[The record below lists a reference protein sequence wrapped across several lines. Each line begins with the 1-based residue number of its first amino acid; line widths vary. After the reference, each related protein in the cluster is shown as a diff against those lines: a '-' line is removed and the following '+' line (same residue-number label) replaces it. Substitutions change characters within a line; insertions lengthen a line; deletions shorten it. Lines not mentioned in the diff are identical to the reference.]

1 MIRIY
6 GHSDDCLEVEGEFVG
21 AENEFSCWQE
31 IIKLEIEDKA
41 AGTGC
46 VIVAEYAR
54 DDRAA
59 VWHIG
64 VEPSDEDV
72 PMPGIKVELYKN
84 GYSPVFVL
92 DCSRGTTVKLLEKR
106 SQEQG

>member
-6 GHSDDCLEVEGEFVG
+6 GHSDDLVEVEGEFVG
-21 AENEFSCWQE
+21 EENEFSCWQA

-41 AGTGC
+41 NGTAC

-64 VEPSDEDV
+64 VEPSDEDK
-72 PMPGIKVELYKN
+72 PMPEIKVEFSEN
-84 GYSPVFVL
+84 RYSPVFVL
-92 DCSRGTTVKLLEKR
+92 DCSRSAIVRLLEKKD
-106 SQEQG
+106 QE

>member
-21 AENEFSCWQE
+21 EENEFSCWE
-31 IIKLEIEDKA
+31 KIVKLEIEDKA
-41 AGTGC
+41 IGTGC

-72 PMPGIKVELYKN
+72 PMP
-84 GYSPVFVL
+84 
-92 DCSRGTTVKLLEKR
+92 
-106 SQEQG
+106 